1 MADEST
7 LSGGVALIG
16 RWHLSQG
23 CERDLE
29 RPIHL
34 QRGSVNAGN
43 HSESV
48 KSEGVLSSP
57 LMGPIS
63 SAEYTVSGG
72 TDGALIG
79 RWHLSQGCER
89 DLEKPLTR
97 QRGSV
102 SAGNRSESVKSEG
115 SSVHP

>member
-34 QRGSVNAGN
+34 QRGSVNAG
-43 HSESV
+43 SV
-48 KSEGVLSSP
+48 
-57 LMGPIS
+57 
-63 SAEYTVSGG
+63 
-72 TDGALIG
+72 
-79 RWHLSQGCER
+79 QN
-89 DLEKPLTR
+89 
-97 QRGSV
+97 Q
-102 SAGNRSESVKSEG
+102 
-115 SSVHP
+115 

>member
-29 RPIHL
+29 RP
-34 QRGSVNAGN
+34 V
-43 HSESV
+43 
-48 KSEGVLSSP
+48 P
-57 LMGPIS
+57 L
-63 SAEYTVSGG
+63 
-72 TDGALIG
+72 
-79 RWHLSQGCER
+79 R
-89 DLEKPLTR
+89 
-97 QRGSV
+97 RGSV